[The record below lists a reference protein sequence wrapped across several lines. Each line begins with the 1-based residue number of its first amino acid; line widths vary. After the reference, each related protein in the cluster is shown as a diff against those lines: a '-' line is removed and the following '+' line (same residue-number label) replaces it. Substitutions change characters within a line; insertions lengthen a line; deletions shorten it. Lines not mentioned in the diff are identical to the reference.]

1 MLHVVNHRQPD
12 NYLNLTAID
21 SSLQAHALCIK
32 SEQSGHVDIA
42 SILYTAVV
50 GGKVALPCDI
60 SSPAADDVA
69 VLILWYRG
77 ESAQPIYTL
86 DARRGKVNQARQL
99 VSSYLENR
107 AYFNM
112 INRPAFLQLDPVR
125 LDDAGEYR
133 CRVDFRKARTINTVI
148 TLKVIVPPGDPLVF
162 NKDGK
167 QLNGIV
173 GPYNEG
179 ETISFLCKSV
189 GGKPRPSVTWWNEKI
204 LLDDGYTFKPH
215 NVVDNELTI
224 DSVRREDL
232 LSVLTCMVS
241 NSNVTVPGSVSI
253 TLDLNL
259 RPERVKIKSPKRP
272 LSVGENV
279 KLLCSSSGSRPA
291 AHITWWKGNQ
301 QLQQTEVTVNK
312 VELQMSSVT
321 FIPVISDDGKYLSC
335 RAVNPNIPGS
345 AIEDGWRLE
354 VYYKPQVSL
363 DLGTSSGITDIKEG
377 DDVYFECHIRA
388 NPWVS
393 QVSWHFEDKTITSN
407 SSLGIIIT
415 NQTLVLQRL
424 QKDYRGRFSCS
435 ARNIEGLGVSNEI
448 FLKVK
453 YAPRCE
459 SSQKFTYGIAKNEAV
474 EVVCRLEANPSNIT
488 FHWRFNKSSKLSDQ
502 IQYTSEQAISRV
514 TYIPRTKED
523 YGNLSCWGT
532 NDIGI
537 QTYPCVFTVIPVG
550 PPSPPQNCSVVN
562 QTQKQIAV
570 ECLESY
576 DGGIMQQFSL
586 YAYSVENDKL
596 EANLTSKFP
605 RFLLYDLPM
614 GKLLR
619 LFVYAFNAKGQSEAV
634 IISAST
640 LKPAEKLTDKA
651 TENESVI
658 FRPVLLVLVAI
669 VAVLIVVAIVVV
681 VLIKFKNIRSTKSD
695 QTRTLPDKSQTPL
708 WKETS
713 DLSEI
718 DDKGP
723 DIIPAQTLGRL
734 RFQDFQESDFKNA
747 EEDEAMERS
756 ICLISPVETFF
767 GSSSLLEG
775 TSLRKD
781 SYDKVSAPN
790 EITFIHPLLL
800 SQKRYQK
807 FPGSIEEV
815 IRHE

>member
-1 MLHVVNHRQPD
+1 MRKIPMSKILSFCVF
-12 NYLNLTAID
+12 LTQLWPLAYGEFV
-21 SSLQAHALCIK
+21 K
-32 SEQSGHVDIA
+32 QSPASKEKPYA

-86 DARRGKVNQARQL
+86 DARKGKVNQARQL
-99 VSSYLENR
+99 VSSNLENR

-162 NKDGK
+162 NKYGR
-167 QLNGIV
+167 QLSGIV

-179 ETISFLCKSV
+179 ETITLLCKSI
-189 GGKPRPSVTWWNEKI
+189 GGKPRPSVTWWKEKI
-204 LLDDGYTFKPH
+204 LLDDSYTFKPH

-224 DSVRREDL
+224 DSVKREDL
-232 LSVLTCMVS
+232 LSVLTCMAS
-241 NSNVTVPGSVSI
+241 NSNITVPGSVSI

-259 RPERVKIKSPKRP
+259 KPERVKIKSPKRP
-272 LSVGENV
+272 LSAGENV
-279 KLLCSSSGSRPA
+279 KLFCSSSGSRPA

-301 QLQQTEVTVNK
+301 QLQQTEVTVDK
-312 VELQMSSVT
+312 FDLQMSSVT
-321 FIPVISDDGKYLSC
+321 FIPATSDDGKYLSC

-345 AIEDGWRLE
+345 AIEDGWRLG

-363 DLGTSSGITDIKEG
+363 DLGTSILTTDIKEG

-393 QVSWHFEDKTITSN
+393 QVSWHFEGKTITSN

-424 QKDYRGRFSCS
+424 LPEYKGRFSCS

-453 YAPRCE
+453 YAPRCDP
-459 SSQKFTYGIAKNEAV
+459 SQKSTYGIAENEAV
-474 EVVCRLEANPSNIT
+474 EVMCHLDANPTDIT
-488 FHWRFNKSSKLSDQ
+488 FQWRFNTSFKLSDQ
-502 IQYTSEQAISRV
+502 IQYTSEQAVSRV
-514 TYIPRTKED
+514 TYVPRTKDD

-537 QTYPCVFTVIPVG
+537 QKHPCVFTVIPVG

-562 QTQKQIAV
+562 QTQEQIAI

-576 DGGIMQQFSL
+576 DGGMMQQFSL
-586 YAYSVENDKL
+586 YAYSVESNKL

-605 RFLLYDLPM
+605 RFLLCDLPV

-619 LFVYAFNAKGQSEAV
+619 LFVYAFNAKGQSNAV

-640 LKPAEKLTDKA
+640 LKPAEKLTDKG
-651 TENESVI
+651 TEDESVV
-658 FRPVLLVLVAI
+658 FRPMLLALVTLVSVLII
-669 VAVLIVVAIVVV
+669 VAVVVV
-681 VLIKFKNIRSTKSD
+681 VLMKFRNIRSTKGESTVIVKKCQGWSD
-695 QTRTLPDKSQTPL
+695 
-708 WKETS
+708 E
-713 DLSEI
+713 
-718 DDKGP
+718 
-723 DIIPAQTLGRL
+723 
-734 RFQDFQESDFKNA
+734 KNA
-747 EEDEAMERS
+747 
-756 ICLISPVETFF
+756 P
-767 GSSSLLEG
+767 
-775 TSLRKD
+775 
-781 SYDKVSAPN
+781 
-790 EITFIHPLLL
+790 
-800 SQKRYQK
+800 
-807 FPGSIEEV
+807 
-815 IRHE
+815 

>member
-1 MLHVVNHRQPD
+1 MLQEMLWPLAYGEFV
-12 NYLNLTAID
+12 
-21 SSLQAHALCIK
+21 K
-32 SEQSGHVDIA
+32 QSPASKEKPYA

-86 DARRGKVNQARQL
+86 DARKGKVNQARQL
-99 VSSYLENR
+99 VSSNLENR

-162 NKDGK
+162 NKYGR
-167 QLNGIV
+167 QLSGIV

-179 ETISFLCKSV
+179 ETITLLCKSI
-189 GGKPRPSVTWWNEKI
+189 GGKPRPSVTWWKEKI
-204 LLDDGYTFKPH
+204 LLDDSYTFKPH

-224 DSVRREDL
+224 DSVKREDL
-232 LSVLTCMVS
+232 LSVLTCMAS
-241 NSNVTVPGSVSI
+241 NSNITVPGSVSI

-259 RPERVKIKSPKRP
+259 KPERVKIKSPKRP
-272 LSVGENV
+272 LSAGENV
-279 KLLCSSSGSRPA
+279 KLFCSSSGSRPA

-301 QLQQTEVTVNK
+301 QLQQTEVTVDK
-312 VELQMSSVT
+312 FDLQMSSVT
-321 FIPVISDDGKYLSC
+321 FIPATSDDGKYLSC

-345 AIEDGWRLE
+345 AIEDGWRLG

-363 DLGTSSGITDIKEG
+363 DLGTSILTTDIKEG

-393 QVSWHFEDKTITSN
+393 QVSWHFEGKTITSN

-424 QKDYRGRFSCS
+424 LPEYKGRFSCS

-453 YAPRCE
+453 YAPRCDP
-459 SSQKFTYGIAKNEAV
+459 SQKSTYGIAENEAV
-474 EVVCRLEANPSNIT
+474 ENYFKAL
-488 FHWRFNKSSKLSDQ
+488 
-502 IQYTSEQAISRV
+502 ISYKKGQRYN
-514 TYIPRTKED
+514 TRNMKNSIAR
-523 YGNLSCWGT
+523 
-532 NDIGI
+532 
-537 QTYPCVFTVIPVG
+537 G

-562 QTQKQIAV
+562 QTQEQIAI

-576 DGGIMQQFSL
+576 DGGMMQQFSL
-586 YAYSVENDKL
+586 YAYSVESNKL

-605 RFLLYDLPM
+605 RFLLCDLPV

-619 LFVYAFNAKGQSEAV
+619 LFVYAFNAKGQSNAV

-640 LKPAEKLTDKA
+640 LKPAEKLTDKDWSIDLEVA
-651 TENESVI
+651 ADMKHIKACGVI
-658 FRPVLLVLVAI
+658 DKLCQYVIDEPLVH
-669 VAVLIVVAIVVV
+669 
-681 VLIKFKNIRSTKSD
+681 
-695 QTRTLPDKSQTPL
+695 
-708 WKETS
+708 W
-713 DLSEI
+713 LS
-718 DDKGP
+718 
-723 DIIPAQTLGRL
+723 
-734 RFQDFQESDFKNA
+734 QES
-747 EEDEAMERS
+747 E
-756 ICLISPVETFF
+756 VELM
-767 GSSSLLEG
+767 G
-775 TSLRKD
+775 
-781 SYDKVSAPN
+781 
-790 EITFIHPLLL
+790 
-800 SQKRYQK
+800 Q
-807 FPGSIEEV
+807 
-815 IRHE
+815 